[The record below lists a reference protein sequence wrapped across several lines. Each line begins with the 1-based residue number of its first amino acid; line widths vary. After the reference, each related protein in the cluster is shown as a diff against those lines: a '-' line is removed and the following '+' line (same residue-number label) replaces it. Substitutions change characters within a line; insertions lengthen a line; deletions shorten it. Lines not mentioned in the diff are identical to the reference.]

1 MIQNIKQG
9 LNQCN
14 NSGTRSL
21 WLRTKISN
29 VYVSCRHF
37 SFGIKITFLEKSG
50 SAVNRIQ
57 IRLQKVEL
65 HCLDEYLFA
74 LTSLFYLLRVT
85 KVIH

>member
-1 MIQNIKQG
+1 MIQNIKHKVWISATTVVLG
-9 LNQCN
+9 LYGFAQKF
-14 NSGTRSL
+14 RMFVL
-21 WLRTKISN
+21 
-29 VYVSCRHF
+29 CRHF

-65 HCLDEYLFA
+65 HYLDEYLFA